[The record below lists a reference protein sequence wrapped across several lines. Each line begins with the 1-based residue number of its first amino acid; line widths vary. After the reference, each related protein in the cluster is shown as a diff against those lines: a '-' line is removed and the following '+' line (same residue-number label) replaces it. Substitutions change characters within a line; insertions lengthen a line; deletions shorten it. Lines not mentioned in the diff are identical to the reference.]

1 MECINIRSF
10 MGKMRGCERC
20 EDAGVTMAKL
30 QGNDVLHMDPLMLR
44 LLPRCVG
51 YINVVRFCLVGND
64 FYL

>member
-1 MECINIRSF
+1 

-30 QGNDVLHMDPLMLR
+30 QGNDVLHMDQLMLR

-51 YINVVRFCLVGND
+51 YINFVRFCLVGND